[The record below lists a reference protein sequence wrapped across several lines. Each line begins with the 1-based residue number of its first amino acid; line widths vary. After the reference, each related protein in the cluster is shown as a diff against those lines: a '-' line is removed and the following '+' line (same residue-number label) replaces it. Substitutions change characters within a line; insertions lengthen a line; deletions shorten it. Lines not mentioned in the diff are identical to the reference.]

1 MQCPKC
7 DNDLE
12 GFRNPVPTV
21 DAIIEVGDKIVLVER
36 RNPPHG
42 WALPGGFV
50 DYGETLEDAVRRE
63 AFEETGLRI
72 TLKGQFHTYS
82 KPDRDPRLHTI
93 TTVFLATAEG
103 CPTGGDDALQ
113 AAVFDPEDLPSLA
126 FDHRD
131 ILNDYYRSK

>member
-1 MQCPKC
+1 MQCPNC
-7 DNDLE
+7 GGDLKE
-12 GFRNPVPTV
+12 FRNPVPTV
-21 DAIIEVGDKIVLVER
+21 DAIIDVGGKIVLVKR

-63 AFEETGLRI
+63 AFEETGLQI

-82 KPDRDPRLHTI
+82 KPERDPRLHTI

-103 CPTGGDDALQ
+103 CPTGGDDALE
-113 AAVFDPEDLPSLA
+113 AAFFSQEDLPALV

-131 ILNDYYRSK
+131 ILDDYYRSK

>member
-7 DNDLE
+7 GGDLE
-12 GFRNPVPTV
+12 EFRNPVPTV
-21 DAIIEVGDKIVLVER
+21 DAIIEVGEKIVLVQR

-93 TTVFLATAEG
+93 TTVFLASAEG
-103 CPTGGDDALQ
+103 CPVGGDDALQ
-113 AAVFDPEDLPSLA
+113 AAVFGPEDLPALV

-131 ILNDYYRSK
+131 ILDDYYKAK

>member
-7 DNDLE
+7 GGDLE
-12 GFRNPVPTV
+12 NFRNPVPTV
-21 DAIIEVGDKIVLVER
+21 DAIIEVGDKIVLVQR

-63 AFEETGLRI
+63 ALEETGLEI
-72 TLKGQFHTYS
+72 TLKGQFHSYS
-82 KPDRDPRLHTI
+82 RPDRDPRLHTI

-103 CPTGGDDALQ
+103 CPIGGDDALQ
-113 AAVFDPEDLPSLA
+113 AVVFGRDDLPVLV

-131 ILNDYYRSK
+131 ILNDYYKAK

>member
-1 MQCPKC
+1 MQCPNC
-7 DNDLE
+7 GGDLE
-12 GFRNPVPTV
+12 KFRNPVPTV
-21 DAIIEVGDKIVLVER
+21 DAIIEIGGKIVLVER

-50 DYGETLEDAVRRE
+50 DYGETLEDAVQRE
-63 AFEETGLRI
+63 AFEETGLQI

-82 KPDRDPRLHTI
+82 KPERDPRLHTI

-113 AAVFDPEDLPSLA
+113 AAVFDPKDLPTLV

-131 ILNDYYRSK
+131 ILNDYYKSK

>member
-1 MQCPKC
+1 MQCPNC
-7 DNDLE
+7 GGGLE
-12 GFRNPVPTV
+12 KFRNPVPTV
-21 DAIIEVGDKIVLVER
+21 DAIIEIGGKIVLVER

-93 TTVFLATAEG
+93 STVFLATAEG

-113 AAVFDPEDLPSLA
+113 AAVFDPQDLPALV

-131 ILNDYYRSK
+131 ILNDYYSSK

>member
-1 MQCPKC
+1 M
-7 DNDLE
+7 
-12 GFRNPVPTV
+12 PTV